1 MFKKRSF
8 LYLLAALYTVAALA
22 FPAQAI
28 HAKGKG
34 TIASLPANDQNAQL
48 PFNTTTTKRQAV
60 LTTANDLIGTPYIW
74 GGNDLSGFDCSGF
87 IEYIF
92 KANGLYM
99 PRTTNQQ
106 QYFGQPV
113 DVNNVQP
120 GDLYFFEED
129 DQVYHVALA
138 LADGYYLHAPSPG
151 KSVSYGHV
159 GRFAPRFAN
168 RVINDL

>member
-1 MFKKRSF
+1 MFRKRTIA
-8 LYLLAALYTVAALA
+8 YLLTSICIWTFTTIQAEAVFAKSKVSEVSLAADIRVNT
-22 FPAQAI
+22 
-28 HAKGKG
+28 
-34 TIASLPANDQNAQL
+34 NAYS
-48 PFNTTTTKRQAV
+48 TSTKRQAIIHS
-60 LTTANDLIGTPYIW
+60 ARNLIGTPYIW

-106 QYFGQPV
+106 QYFGQPI
-113 DVNNVQP
+113 DLDNVQP

-138 LADGYYLHAPSPG
+138 LGEGYYLHAPSPG

-159 GRFAPRFAN
+159 DRFAPQFAN
-168 RVINDL
+168 RVVMA

>member
-1 MFKKRSF
+1 MFRKRSL
-8 LYLLAALYTVAALA
+8 LYLLAALFTVVALA
-22 FPAQAI
+22 FPEQAI
-28 HAKGKG
+28 DAKGKG
-34 TIASLPANDQNAQL
+34 TIASLPASDQNAYL
-48 PFNTTTTKRQAV
+48 PFKTATTKRQAI
-60 LTTANDLIGTPYIW
+60 LTTANDMIGIPYIW

-92 KANGLYM
+92 KTNGLYM

-113 DVNNVQP
+113 DLKNVQP
-120 GDLYFFEED
+120 GDLYFFEEG

-138 LADGYYLHAPSPG
+138 LEDGYYLHSPSPG
-151 KSVSYGHV
+151 KAVSYGHV
-159 GRFAPRFAN
+159 GRFAPQFAN